1 MFSLSYW
8 KSTLYFKL
16 ESFILDLIPD
26 NVMKKVIMPEWA
38 SEPFCLE
45 SEDEGFIKIDAPFF
59 KSNK

>member
-26 NVMKKVIMPEWA
+26 NVMKTVIMPQWGAET
-38 SEPFCLE
+38 FCLE
-45 SEDEGFIKIDAPFF
+45 SEVDEFIKIDAPFF
-59 KSNK
+59 LEG